1 MILKSVGGVDMQG
14 FQTKALVVT
23 SISGENFSTFSH
35 PNVWLAMHVCP
46 DKAEL
51 SFSQKKTT
59 FLMLLQ
65 TYTKL
70 TFGLSNVLV
79 ITVIARNT
87 INSFGSLF
95 LVARSLVLAKIC
107 PKVGKGF

>member
-1 MILKSVGGVDMQG
+1 MQG

-95 LVARSLVLAKIC
+95 FSGEILSF
-107 PKVGKGF
+107 GKNMP